1 MTSQISF
8 AAGAVPDL
16 DLDVD
21 LDVQFASV
29 SPAVG
34 ELFNSTRDGCG
45 SSGESACAGCVTD

>member
-8 AAGAVPDL
+8 AAGAAP

-29 SPAVG
+29 SLAVG